1 MVIVCYI
8 YSFWLFIF
16 SVVSL
21 FYSLEFI
28 NCNII
33 YFIEYELFSLNS
45 SMFMVSILLDW
56 MSLLFLS
63 FVMFISSMVIFYC
76 NEYMVGDLFLNRFI
90 YLVVLFIFSMFFL
103 IISPNLIS
111 ILLGWDGLGLV
122 SYCLVVYYN
131 NYKSY
136 NAGMI
141 TVLSNRVGDVALI
154 LGISWMVNYGDWN
167 FYLYLNFNLFFIIG
181 MLMFIAA
188 ITKSAQIPFSAWL
201 PEAMAAPTPVSS
213 LVHSS
218 TLVTAGVFLLIRFY
232 YVLSNS
238 ILSMLMILSLLT
250 MLLSG
255 ISANFEYD
263 LKKIIALSTLS
274 QLGMMMFILSLGSV
288 DLAFFH
294 LLIHAVFKALLFMC
308 AGLLIHLNNGIQ
320 DIRVIGGSLI
330 HLPLLKSY
338 ILLSIL
344 SLCGMPFFSGFY
356 SKDLIAEIL
365 SVSEVSISIYM
376 MFYFTIGLT
385 VSYSIRLMYYVLWS
399 EVKSY
404 KYCEMSSS
412 FMSMMKGMS
421 GLIFWVILLGS
432 VLSWIY
438 IIDFYFIYLS
448 FIMKTMTLLFVVLG
462 GVCSMMMVFFKSYY
476 NYLNLKFFGMLGNFL
491 FFSLIFNKSSVSYS
505 KMIIYMEQGW
515 LEKLGS
521 QGLYLS
527 FSYMSNKFYM
537 LFKENFKIL
546 LMMIYI
552 FIVFMYLI

>member
-1 MVIVCYI
+1 MVCYI